1 MRGAGPAL
9 AGEDVFG
16 VHVHGRRAI
25 SILAGDQS
33 LEERSLDDASR
44 TGGLG
49 VAYGAVLGT
58 AMLLMWVIGA
68 VGLIGAE
75 GDPFD
80 LLYGGVIGVAVV
92 GALVARFRPAGTE
105 RALYWAA
112 VAQCLVV
119 VVALILGK
127 QHHPVSSTPE
137 IVLSNGFFVALW
149 VGSARLFRRART
161 SG

>member
-1 MRGAGPAL
+1 ML
-9 AGEDVFG
+9 AGN
-16 VHVHGRRAI
+16 RP
-25 SILAGDQS
+25 
-33 LEERSLDDASR
+33 LEERSLSR
-44 TGGLG
+44 VGRTRGLR

-58 AMLLMWVIGA
+58 AMLLIWVIGA
-68 VGLIGAE
+68 VGLIGVE

-80 LLYGGVIGVAVV
+80 LLYGGVIGVAAI
-92 GALVARFRPAGTE
+92 GALVVRFRPAGME
-105 RALYWAA
+105 LALYWAA

-149 VGSARLFRRART
+149 VASARLFRRAR
-161 SG
+161 G

>member
-1 MRGAGPAL
+1 MVL
-9 AGEDVFG
+9 AGN
-16 VHVHGRRAI
+16 RP
-25 SILAGDQS
+25 
-33 LEERSLDDASR
+33 LEERSLSR
-44 TGGLG
+44 VGWTRGLR

-58 AMLLMWVIGA
+58 AMLLIWVIGA
-68 VGLIGAE
+68 VGLIGVE

-80 LLYGGVIGVAVV
+80 LLYGGVIGVAAV
-92 GALVARFRPAGTE
+92 GALVARFRPAGME
-105 RALYWAA
+105 LALYWAA

-149 VGSARLFRRART
+149 VASARLFRRAR
-161 SG
+161 G